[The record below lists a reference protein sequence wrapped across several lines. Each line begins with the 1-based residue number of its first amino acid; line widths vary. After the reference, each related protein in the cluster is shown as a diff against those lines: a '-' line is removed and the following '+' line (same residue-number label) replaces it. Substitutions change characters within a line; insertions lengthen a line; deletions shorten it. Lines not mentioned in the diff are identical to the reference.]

1 MIWWAIPLHQ
11 YKWHL
16 DTIQKIHPGNK
27 QSAHTILLNLAVEQ
41 IGTYENLWY
50 KTLTQQVG
58 RRREMLKHVTFQWW
72 RHQVFN
78 LTKENT
84 DKKAWA
90 KESKKTG
97 KIYIRVFNKVSEC
110 QGEANGY
117 GKYIIPCALKL
128 WLAPSVNPIPKCLSS
143 HSPTQVCLAIHCIN
157 TEAKAIHT
165 PPDSSSATTTTCKV
179 LEHERLR
186 WWKKRRSAQ
195 VDFARYHLVVHELGT
210 ITTLSLQLYPSLSRL
225 NSSPSAQEAHAVA
238 TKH

>member
-1 MIWWAIPLHQ
+1 MLWWAIPLHQ

-16 DTIQKIHPGNK
+16 DTTQKIHPRDK
-27 QSAHTILLNLAVEQ
+27 QSAHTILLNLTVEQ

-50 KTLTQQVG
+50 KTLTLQVG
-58 RRREMLKHVTFQWW
+58 RRRQMLKHVTFQWW

-97 KIYIRVFNKVSEC
+97 KIYISIFSKVSEC

-128 WLAPSVNPIPKCLSS
+128 WLAPSVNPNPKGLST

-157 TEAKAIHT
+157 TEAKAIHNPI
-165 PPDSSSATTTTCKV
+165 PPQQQCNNNNMQSIRTWETQMVKEEKCTSWICKIPSSSAWT
-179 LEHERLR
+179 
-186 WWKKRRSAQ
+186 WN
-195 VDFARYHLVVHELGT
+195 YHN
-210 ITTLSLQLYPSLSRL
+210 SLS
-225 NSSPSAQEAHAVA
+225 SALSISQQA
-238 TKH
+238 